1 MKCFGDFGNPM
12 VFRALG
18 QEANESVVA
27 NFISLY
33 QRALVV
39 SVTSRCARE
48 GPILKD
54 ITNSWL

>member
-1 MKCFGDFGNPM
+1 M

-27 NFISLY
+27 NFILLY

-48 GPILKD
+48 GPILRD
-54 ITNSWL
+54 ITNS

>member
-12 VFRALG
+12 VFHARG
-18 QEANESVVA
+18 QEANESVIT

-39 SVTSRCARE
+39 SVTSRCARR
-48 GPILKD
+48 GLF
-54 ITNSWL
+54 